1 MSGSDGT
8 ENGPVDDA
16 TRRSGRPPVPA
27 PGPSEQQAGDGQ
39 HRTERVPF
47 PLPPLRSEGGQ
58 RSGEPRPA
66 APRTEQLPA
75 QSASAPGQPPAA
87 PVTGQLQLGGYPP
100 RVPGRARPAA
110 QDREPEDETPEDGP
124 GGDDGAR

>member
-8 ENGPVDDA
+8 GTGPVDDA

-27 PGPSEQQAGDGQ
+27 PGPSEQPAGDGQ

-47 PLPPLRSEGGQ
+47 PLPPLQ
-58 RSGEPRPA
+58 GERPA

-75 QSASAPGQPPAA
+75 QPAPGTPGRQA
-87 PVTGQLQLGGYPP
+87 PGAPETGQLQLGGYPP
-100 RVPGRARPAA
+100 RVPGAARPRAADPA
-110 QDREPEDETPEDGP
+110 QD
-124 GGDDGAR
+124 DDDAR